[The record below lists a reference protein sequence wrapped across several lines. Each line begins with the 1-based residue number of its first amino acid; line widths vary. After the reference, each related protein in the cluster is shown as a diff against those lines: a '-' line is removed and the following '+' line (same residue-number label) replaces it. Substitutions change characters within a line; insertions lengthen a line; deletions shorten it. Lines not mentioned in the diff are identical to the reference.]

1 MEILSPEPPKQLD
14 ISLSDSSSGD
24 DSDFDTMRNKGNIIF
39 SSFRD
44 SPDSESGIAR
54 TTDRGSP
61 DIKKLVQP
69 IFVGHHRQ
77 EPIHSQ

>member
-39 SSFRD
+39 SFIRNRD
-44 SPDSESGIAR
+44 SLDSGRLLEVALIL
-54 TTDRGSP
+54 
-61 DIKKLVQP
+61 KN
-69 IFVGHHRQ
+69 
-77 EPIHSQ
+77 

>member
-39 SSFRD
+39 SSIRNRD
-44 SPDSESGIAR
+44 SPDSGRLLGGAL
-54 TTDRGSP
+54 TL
-61 DIKKLVQP
+61 KN
-69 IFVGHHRQ
+69 
-77 EPIHSQ
+77 